1 MRLADLLSED
11 LEGLAGAADFGT
23 TDITGLTC
31 DSRKVRPGF
40 LFAAFPGAHAD
51 GREFIAEALGRGAV
65 AVLAPPGTQL
75 YPPSLPARLINA
87 ENPRRALALMAARFY
102 NRQPAIIAAVTGTNG
117 KTSTVTFVRQI
128 WARLGIQAASMGTL
142 GTVAPGVEMGGSLT
156 TPDAVDLHHDLA
168 AVADAGVSH
177 LAFEASSH
185 GLDQFRLDGV
195 KVKAAGFTNLTRDHL
210 DYHGTMDAY
219 AAAKLRL
226 FTDVTVG
233 DGAAVINADD
243 AGAAT
248 FVEAARRRGLTVL
261 TYGKAGESI
270 RLEKSEPLAEGQKL
284 RIAVEGSSYDVVL
297 PLVGAF
303 QAMNALCALGL
314 VIATGSDAGKAV
326 AALGGLEG
334 VRGRLQL
341 AARHP
346 NGASIFVDYAHTP
359 DALES
364 VLKTLR
370 PHVKG
375 RLLVVFGCGGDRDA
389 GKRPQMGRIADT
401 LADMAFVTDDNP
413 RGEDAAAIRRQVMAA
428 SPRAREI
435 GDRRQAIAAAVGAL
449 GPDDLLLVAGKGH
462 ETGQI
467 VGSQVIPFDDVTV
480 VNEAVAEIGR

>member
-1 MRLADLLSED
+1 MRLADLLSEE

-102 NRQPAIIAAVTGTNG
+102 NRQPATIAAVTGTNG
-117 KTSTVTFVRQI
+117 KTSTVSFVRQI
-128 WARLGIQAASMGTL
+128 WARLGLQAASMGTL
-142 GTVAPGVEMGGSLT
+142 GTVAPGVEMRGSLT

-168 AVADAGVSH
+168 VLADAGVSH

-210 DYHGTMDAY
+210 DYHATMDAY

-233 DGAAVINADD
+233 DGAAVVNADD
-243 AGAAT
+243 PAAAT
-248 FVEAARRRGLTVL
+248 FVEAARRRGLAVL
-261 TYGKAGESI
+261 TYGKAGETI
-270 RLEKSEPLAEGQKL
+270 RLEKSEPLAEGQRL
-284 RIAVEGSSYDVVL
+284 RIAVKGTSQDVVL

-303 QAMNALCALGL
+303 QALNALCALGL
-314 VIATGSDAGKAV
+314 VIATGGDAGKAV
-326 AALGGLEG
+326 AAMGGMEG

-401 LADMAFVTDDNP
+401 LADVAFVTDDNP
-413 RGEDAAAIRRQVMAA
+413 RGEDAAVIRRQVMAA
-428 SPRAREI
+428 SPRAHEI
-435 GDRRQAIAAAVGAL
+435 GDRRQAIAAAVAAL